1 LFFPGN
7 ETRHFSVHLIIFIFF
22 SEAHTHTKKNMSAD
36 SITCNMNGSIHTID
50 YPADATG
57 EGIRRTLAERTGHPF
72 DLIELIH
79 AEGVLADRG
88 VVARGAELTVMIK
101 PAPLL
106 LPGMAD
112 TPEFR
117 EELYFELLD
126 CGISHTT
133 SDGLRYS
140 IVMGAETDDEDEVLL
155 RYVRAFIVQRMEGL
169 EHSYTS
175 IWGYESSRSNHA
187 RVLGDMAYEA
197 LCKLISAVRNVRECS
212 RCNKRRRIM
221 KGTEHCMR
229 CLLAPLAEEQ

>member
-1 LFFPGN
+1 
-7 ETRHFSVHLIIFIFF
+7 VIIFIFF

-79 AEGVLADRG
+79 AEGVLADRE

-106 LPGMAD
+106 LPGMSD

-117 EELYFELLD
+117 QRLFDLLLLRN
-126 CGISHTT
+126 IEHTDQ
-133 SDGLRYS
+133 SDGPLKNMRWTLIMTCYDD
-140 IVMGAETDDEDEVLL
+140 DDEKHIRALL
-155 RYVRAFIVQRMEGL
+155 Q
-169 EHSYTS
+169 EHQAAGYYSDV
-175 IWGYESSRSNHA
+175 WRYESEKVRVSNDA
-187 RVLGDMAYEA
+187 GRLKTMAYEA
-197 LCKLISAVRNVRECS
+197 LCKLMSEVRHIRECS
-212 RCNKRRRIM
+212 RCTKKRRIM
-221 KGTEHCMR
+221 EGTTHCMD